1 VIDDGSTDP
10 VQVSDLPPD
19 DRIRVIHRA
28 HAGQVDTRNAGL
40 IQARGDW
47 IAFLDADDVW
57 HPQKLEIQMAV
68 IDAHPDAAAVAS
80 RCRTWTGPID
90 AVLKDWSAQK
100 PLMDL
105 NAAVP
110 SARPYSLK
118 ELVRSNPVVN
128 SSVILSR
135 NILETVGLPDEAA
148 RDLEDWDFWLRIVA
162 RHAFW
167 WVDRELLLWVRHE
180 GALSNRLTTARKME
194 LTRQLFDRHEDL
206 LRRELGE
213 REWRAARAHWDV
225 FFAIRFMIFE
235 QDGRAAR
242 RLLLRARRDHPEP
255 GTMLK
260 PFLASWLPAR
270 LRSRLS
276 PSYRMPADRPMDR
289 R

>member
-1 VIDDGSTDP
+1 
-10 VQVSDLPPD
+10 
-19 DRIRVIHRA
+19 
-28 HAGQVDTRNAGL
+28 
-40 IQARGDW
+40 
-47 IAFLDADDVW
+47 
-57 HPQKLEIQMAV
+57 
-68 IDAHPDAAAVAS
+68 
-80 RCRTWTGPID
+80 
-90 AVLKDWSAQK
+90 
-100 PLMDL
+100 
-105 NAAVP
+105 
-110 SARPYSLK
+110 
-118 ELVRSNPVVN
+118 
-128 SSVILSR
+128 
-135 NILETVGLPDEAA
+135 
-148 RDLEDWDFWLRIVA
+148 
-162 RHAFW
+162 
-167 WVDRELLLWVRHE
+167 
-180 GALSNRLTTARKME
+180 ME